1 MRFQATE
8 FGFVEEAVEMR
19 RQTILGTRQKRERVS
34 RKVKVLHTKLRVFD
48 LYFAISRGR
57 FVWTIASRNQFDLW
71 L

>member
-19 RQTILGTRQKRERVS
+19 SQPILGTRQKRVRVS
-34 RKVKVLHTKLRVFD
+34 RKVKILHTKLRVFD

-57 FVWTIASRNQFDLW
+57 FVWTITSRNQFDLW